1 MNSHINREKKSEWI
15 GTAIEGLANIGTT
28 YYGSKQE
35 EKYLKSQQEQEL
47 KLKLLDAAKQ
57 AQMTKQLQ
65 LAASQAALYGNL
77 SSAEIER
84 KKQQTKKT
92 VIIVGSAIVGLTI
105 IVGSIFLYRKQKV
118 KKVNG

>member
-1 MNSHINREKKSEWI
+1 MNSHISIEKKSEWI
-15 GTAIEGLANIGTT
+15 GTAIEGLATIGTT

-65 LAASQAALYGNL
+65 LAASQSTLYGNL

-84 KKQQTKKT
+84 KKQQTKTT
-92 VIIVGSAIVGLTI
+92 VIIVGSAILGLTI
-105 IVGSIFLYRKQKV
+105 IIGSIFIYKKQRV
-118 KKVNG
+118 KK